1 MNTFTVTIIL
11 LGLSIMFYVIAKD
24 LIKVLKEY
32 NVKHNGKRWVVRDN
46 KGRFVAISKSFWDVV
61 SLGDD
66 L

>member
-1 MNTFTVTIIL
+1 MNTFTLNIIL
-11 LGLSIMFYVIAKD
+11 LGLSIMLYVIARD

-32 NVKHNGKRWVVRDN
+32 SVTHNGSRWVVRDN
-46 KGRFVAISKSFWDVV
+46 KGRFVIISKSFWDVV